1 MNQFS
6 YVSGPSHHRRH
17 TSFRVSGGRV
27 KITCD
32 SPAVECHHDLM
43 KSAFAEFIAFLGV
56 ECETDP
62 IAAASV
68 AAAEGKDD
76 LIYEAIHKFA
86 KTTFSWLD
94 FGD

>member
-1 MNQFS
+1 MKQFS
-6 YVSGPSHHRRH
+6 YVSGSRDHRRN

-56 ECETDP
+56 EGETDP

-76 LIYEAIHKFA
+76 LIYDAIHKFA